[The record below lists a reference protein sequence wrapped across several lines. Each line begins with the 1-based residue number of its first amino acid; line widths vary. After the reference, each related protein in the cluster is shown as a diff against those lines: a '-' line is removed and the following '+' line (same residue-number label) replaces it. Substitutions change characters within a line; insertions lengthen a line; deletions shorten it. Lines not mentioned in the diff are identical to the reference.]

1 MIYARSSS
9 CISDALL
16 RSPIGLRA
24 GLSLFTNLALSLVC
38 GCSSW
43 VQSDRVQCST
53 NEDCTRRGGDFANSI
68 CTNQLCDSPDSS
80 ASSDSSGPWSCL
92 DDVVWPAATS
102 ANVNVV
108 VNLVDLITSEP
119 VPGLTGRVCYKLDT
133 TCDSPLR
140 TDLVSDA
147 AGRMSFTISS
157 GFDGYLESTS
167 SGIMPFLYF
176 FYPPVT
182 TDRDV
187 PNVPIL
193 QSSGLSTFAS
203 LAGAELMPDRGH
215 LLARAYN
222 CLGQTAEGVRLSSP
236 EGDASTVAFYMIKG
250 IPSTKQSETDSSGD
264 GGLLNLRPGTA
275 TLTGTLDN
283 GDTID
288 PLSAMTRVGRI
299 TYTSLVPAPR

>member
-1 MIYARSSS
+1 
-9 CISDALL
+9 
-16 RSPIGLRA
+16 
-24 GLSLFTNLALSLVC
+24 
-38 GCSSW
+38 
-43 VQSDRVQCST
+43 
-53 NEDCTRRGGDFANSI
+53 
-68 CTNQLCDSPDSS
+68 
-80 ASSDSSGPWSCL
+80 
-92 DDVVWPAATS
+92 VVWPAATS

-283 GDTID
+283 GDTIG